1 MVVRR
6 IFTHAVCYSVGF
18 WSAVALQF
26 AYDHAIN
33 APARI
38 THGRFHP

>member
-1 MVVRR
+1 MSVRR
-6 IFTHAVCYSVGF
+6 AATHLIAYSVGF

-33 APARI
+33 APVVNIRRL
-38 THGRFHP
+38 HR